1 MEYLFNAYG
10 EENKNRISISMVYSP
25 PFSEEKIAKIAT
37 LWDDLWLPKD
47 IFFSFNYCQRDIS
60 PAQMN
65 FSRIDY
71 SVLNWATKNYIE
83 AFRLGIRPHPLAAQ
97 FIEKKLA
104 LIHQR
109 FIFHKEIQS
118 TWLNACCFPASR
130 KIFFSVDGTM
140 YLCER
145 VGSAPDIGNVRS
157 GLNIEKIE
165 RLFLREYRDQ
175 SEAQCSSC
183 WCSRLCDICYVHS
196 YYNWA
201 FDARYKKYH
210 CEIQKHINEIYLCLY
225 CRLWEIKPGGL
236 DYLLNMKI
244 T

>member
-225 CRLWEIKPGGL
+225 CRLWEIKPEGL